1 MPRPLVPD
9 RREKILIAAAELIIE
24 SGWPDTTVAQ
34 IAQRTGIGKGA
45 IYREFASKEE
55 ILAAVLN
62 RSMRRMTAQVH
73 RQVIDAED
81 LVDLPAVYRFGM
93 EALLSEPLMRALYL
107 GDDSVLGD
115 HVREVGDRRYS
126 VRMSWLAD
134 YIEKLQQAGVIADD
148 VASDTITRMLSIF
161 TIGLINAPATL
172 GVGTAG
178 RLTDTVALFAQLM
191 GAGLRGPGPVN
202 APAARQ
208 AQLSLLEQLS
218 DQLTQLEEP
227 E

>member
-9 RREKILIAAAELIIE
+9 RRGRILAAAAESIVE

-34 IAQRTGIGKGA
+34 IAERAGIGKGA
-45 IYREFASKEE
+45 VYREFDGKDE

-73 RQVIDAED
+73 QRVIDAED
-81 LVDLPAVYRFGM
+81 LVDLPAVYRFGV

-115 HVREVGDRRYS
+115 HVREVGDRRYA

-134 YIEKLQQAGVIADD
+134 YIEKLQQAGVIAND
-148 VASDTITRMLSIF
+148 VASDTITRMLGVF
-161 TIGLINAPATL
+161 TIGLVNAPATL
-172 GVGTAG
+172 GGGTADG
-178 RLTDTVALFAQLM
+178 LTDTVALFAQLM
-191 GAGLRGPGPVN
+191 GAGLRGPGPV
-202 APAARQ
+202 AASAARQ
-208 AQLSLLEQLS
+208 AQIALLEQLS
-218 DQLTQLEEP
+218 DQLTQLEESV
-227 E
+227 

>member
-9 RREKILIAAAELIIE
+9 RRGRILTAAAELIVE
-24 SGWPDTTVAQ
+24 SGWPDTTVAH
-34 IAQRTGIGKGA
+34 IAERAGIGKGA
-45 IYREFASKEE
+45 VYREFDGKDE

-73 RQVIDAED
+73 RRVIAADN
-81 LVDLPAVYRFGM
+81 LVDLSAVYRFGM

-115 HVREVGDRRYS
+115 HVRGVDDRRYS
-126 VRMSWLAD
+126 VRMGWLTD

-148 VASDTITRMLSIF
+148 IASDNITRMLSVF
-161 TIGLINAPATL
+161 TIGLVNAPGTL
-172 GVGTAG
+172 GAGTAEG
-178 RLTDTVALFAQLM
+178 LTDTVALFAQLM
-191 GAGLRGPGPVN
+191 GAGLRGPGPVD

-208 AQLSLLEQLS
+208 AQIALLEQLS
-218 DQLTQLEEP
+218 DQLNQLEEP
-227 E
+227 V

>member
-9 RREKILIAAAELIIE
+9 RRGRILAAAAELIVE
-24 SGWPDTTVAQ
+24 SGWPAATVAQ
-34 IAQRTGIGKGA
+34 IAERAGIGKGA
-45 IYREFASKEE
+45 VYREFDGKQE

-73 RQVIDAED
+73 RRVMDAD
-81 LVDLPAVYRFGM
+81 HLVDLPAVYRFGV

-115 HVREVGDRRYS
+115 HVRAVGDRRYS
-126 VRMSWLAD
+126 VRMDWLVD
-134 YIEKLQQAGVIADD
+134 YIEKLQQAGVIASDI
-148 VASDTITRMLSIF
+148 ASEDITRMLSVF
-161 TIGLINAPATL
+161 TIGLVNAPGTL
-172 GVGTAG
+172 GTGTAET
-178 RLTDTVALFAQLM
+178 LADTVALFAHLV
-191 GAGLRGPGPVN
+191 GAGLRGPGPVD

-208 AQLSLLEQLS
+208 AQIALLEQLS

-227 E
+227 V